1 MLKSWPADI
10 YSSSADVAF
19 IGDAALFHGKFL
31 EERSAIPTNW
41 MTNSALRRFEIVES
55 DDISPFHLGG
65 GTQKI
70 RGNSLPDVRGIFDT
84 IVGRPIYIDITGL
97 SHHVWMPLLRGAIE
111 IGADVWCIYAEPEKY
126 QFTNSPRPS
135 EFFDLSERIRGI
147 APIPTFA
154 KLSTNRNSKL
164 YTVPLLGFE
173 GTRFRYMV
181 ETLQP
186 EGKNVFPFVG
196 VPGFKPE
203 YPFHTYQGNA
213 NTLDDTRAWENVRF
227 VDAACPFSVAAE
239 LGSLQALAPNI
250 FLQVALI
257 GTKPHALGAALYA
270 LRNQNVELVYDHP
283 VRKPSRTSGS
293 SRCHVYHVSE
303 FLSSN

>member
-1 MLKSWPADI
+1 M
-10 YSSSADVAF
+10 
-19 IGDAALFHGKFL
+19 
-31 EERSAIPTNW
+31 N
-41 MTNSALRRFEIVES
+41 NSELSRFEIVEC
-55 DDISPFHLGG
+55 DDISQFRLG
-65 GTQKI
+65 QDAQEI
-70 RGNSLPDVRGIFDT
+70 RGNSQPDVERILAP

-97 SHHVWMPLLRGAIE
+97 SHHVWMPLLRNAIE
-111 IGADVWCIYAEPEKY
+111 SGADVWCIYAEPEKY

-154 KLSTNRNSKL
+154 KLSTNRNLKL
-164 YTVPLLGFE
+164 FTVPLLGFE

-186 EGKNVFPFVG
+186 EGKNVFPFIG

-227 VDAACPFSVAAE
+227 MDAACPFSVAAE
-239 LGSLQALAPNI
+239 LASLQALAPNI

-303 FLSSN
+303 FLEPS